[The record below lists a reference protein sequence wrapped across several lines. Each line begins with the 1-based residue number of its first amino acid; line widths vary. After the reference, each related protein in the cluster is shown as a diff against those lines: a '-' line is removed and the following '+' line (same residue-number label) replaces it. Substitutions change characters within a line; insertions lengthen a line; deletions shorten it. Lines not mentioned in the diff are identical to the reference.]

1 MRMELWTS
9 GRANHW
15 CCFLICIFL
24 FGLSGIVFHDMHDN
38 ADKAVT
44 GPCFGY
50 KDDGMVTSES
60 TSGFSLKMDP
70 KEVRNPKHERTIEY
84 EGQTYTVK

>member
-1 MRMELWTS
+1 MWHSSREK
-9 GRANHW
+9 HW
-15 CCFLICIFL
+15 GILLVIVFL
-24 FGLSGIVFHDMHDN
+24 FGISCIVIKDMHTN
-38 ADKAVT
+38 ADYAGT

-50 KDDGMVTSES
+50 KDDSRKIVPET
-60 TSGFSLKMDP
+60 TSGFSLKMGP

>member
-1 MRMELWTS
+1 MEMWHS
-9 GRANHW
+9 SREKHW
-15 CCFLICIFL
+15 CILLILAFVFGISCIV
-24 FGLSGIVFHDMHDN
+24 IKDMHTN
-38 ADKAVT
+38 ADIAVT

-50 KDDGMVTSES
+50 KDDSRKITPET

>member
-1 MRMELWTS
+1 MEMWHS
-9 GRANHW
+9 SREKHW
-15 CCFLICIFL
+15 CILLVLAFFFGISCIIFK
-24 FGLSGIVFHDMHDN
+24 DMHTN
-38 ADKAVT
+38 ADSAGT

-50 KDDGMVTSES
+50 KDDSRKIAPET